1 MPNGRTHD
9 LITLAVSPVVVGAA
23 YYFTKDV
30 KTTAIIFVLY
40 LFSSLMFNGDLDTN
54 SSPYNRWFILKMI
67 WIPYQL
73 MFGHRSIFT
82 HGLVIGTLI
91 RMIYVGLIP
100 FTIFY
105 FTSDINIISY
115 LNIEVLTILFIG
127 LESGS
132 AVHTISDN
140 LQT

>member
-9 LITLAVSPVVVGAA
+9 LITLVVSPVVVGAA

-140 LQT
+140 IF